1 MRLAGQQTGDET
13 MRTLVE
19 QMRKTVGSKS
29 TESLYVI
36 VRALGMQQDVGATT
50 ARYLCLSEIERR
62 LGEKACDALM
72 AEIGM

>member
-1 MRLAGQQTGDET
+1 

>member
-1 MRLAGQQTGDET
+1 
-13 MRTLVE
+13 MRTIVE
-19 QMRKTVGSKS
+19 DMRKTVASKS
-29 TESLYVI
+29 TDSLYII
-36 VRALGMQQDVGATT
+36 VRALGQQQEIGATT

>member
-1 MRLAGQQTGDET
+1 MKTI
-13 MRTLVE
+13 VE
-19 QMRKTVGSKS
+19 QMRETVGTKS

-36 VRALGMQQDVGATT
+36 VRALAMQQDIGAAT